1 MNKALSRGAVSAA
14 KGHILIEMQHLNSL
28 PLQLQKALSHWA
40 GWKKKKSK
48 LKNKPTNQQQS
59 FWFMERVVFLKFLP
73 ARSCLDPTAA
83 Q

>member
-1 MNKALSRGAVSAA
+1 MNKALSRGEVSAA
-14 KGHILIEMQHLNSL
+14 KGHILIEMQHLNFPASAAAESTFSL
-28 PLQLQKALSHWA
+28 
-40 GWKKKKSK
+40 GWLEKKKSK

>member
-40 GWKKKKSK
+40 GWKKKNLS
-48 LKNKPTNQQQS
+48 
-59 FWFMERVVFLKFLP
+59 
-73 ARSCLDPTAA
+73 
-83 Q
+83 